1 MLHGRGKA
9 DLLRG
14 AGHGRLRVPL
24 SSPPR
29 SEPPDSVAVWRDF
42 HGRLLAFIS
51 RRVPDADSAEDILQD
66 VMLRIHRH
74 VGELEDSAA
83 VAAWIHQIARNA
95 IADHY
100 RRAVVRRE
108 RPSGVVFD
116 GEAASDPP
124 AEELS
129 SELAACLGPL
139 IERLGPSYRDAIT
152 LTELDGLTQTE
163 AAARVGVSVSGMKS
177 RVQRARGQLRDLLI
191 GCCEIELDRRGAVT
205 AYEPRRGACGCR
217 DASIL
222 AESVA
227 TSDRPNGSCGP

>member
-1 MLHGRGKA
+1 VLYGRRQGG
-9 DLLRG
+9 LLRRAEQG
-14 AGHGRLRVPL
+14 GLRVSL

-51 RRVPDADSAEDILQD
+51 RRVPDADSAEDILQE

-95 IADHY
+95 IADYY
-100 RRAVVRRE
+100 RHPAVRRE

-116 GEAASDPP
+116 GEAASSEPP
-124 AEELS
+124 AGELR

-152 LTELDGLTQTE
+152 LTELEGLTQTE
-163 AAARVGVSVSGMKS
+163 AAARLGLSVSGMKS

-191 GCCEIELDRRGAVT
+191 GCCEIELDRRGGVT
-205 AYEPRRGACGCR
+205 GFEPRRGPCGCSG
-217 DASIL
+217 A
-222 AESVA
+222 AH
-227 TSDRPNGSCGP
+227 P